1 MDTAIGINNEGV
13 LVFDYYL
20 EDDEMSDGA
29 YIYNGQDSTFWQ
41 NLRQTYKSELRD
53 LYEKL
58 RSGAA
63 GNKVVWSFNE
73 IENRYEEHQDKWSEN
88 IFNEDAY
95 VKYLEPLIKNNDAT
109 YLSMIQGSK
118 AEQRRWWL
126 YNRFRYLDSKYRTGD
141 AKGVNIM
148 LRAYSRGSF
157 DFVPYA
163 NCYVTAI
170 FDQESIYKTVRANR
184 DQTYHIDPP
193 DG

>member
-20 EDDEMSDGA
+20 EDDEMWDGA

-41 NLRQTYKSELRD
+41 NLRQAYKSELRD

-63 GNKVVWSFNE
+63 GNKAIWSFNE
-73 IENRYEEHQDKWSEN
+73 IEGRFEEHQNKWSEN

-118 AEQRRWWL
+118 AEQRRW
-126 YNRFRYLDSKYRTGD
+126 
-141 AKGVNIM
+141 
-148 LRAYSRGSF
+148 
-157 DFVPYA
+157 
-163 NCYVTAI
+163 
-170 FDQESIYKTVRANR
+170 
-184 DQTYHIDPP
+184 
-193 DG
+193 